1 MGTITNIEHTVDALC
16 DHIDRAALL
25 AGEEAD
31 QLLHRVALHCRSR
44 KSHSRLPPQAVPVI
58 APLAAVALD
67 VVEKHFGI
75 DRKSMLGPKRPHSI
89 CLARNAAFRILRQNT
104 GATCDAIGSAFFRDG
119 STVRHGLQSVRDRIE
134 TEPVMR
140 VVYEAAEEEF
150 RSRVNDL
157 AAAMN
162 AVEVGNGKGEK

>member
-1 MGTITNIEHTVDALC
+1 MGTTTNLDHTVDALC

-75 DRKSMLGPKRPHSI
+75 DRKSILGPKRPHSI
-89 CLARNAAFRILRQNT
+89 CLARHAAFRILRQNT
-104 GATCDAIGSAFFRDG
+104 GATFAAIASAFFRDT
-119 STVRHGLQSVRDRIE
+119 SAVMHGLRSVTQRID
-134 TEPVMR
+134 TE
-140 VVYEAAEEEF
+140 VVTRAIYEAAEREF
-150 RSRVNDL
+150 RSRVN
-157 AAAMN
+157 AVASAMN
-162 AVEVGNGKGEK
+162 AVEVGTGKGAA